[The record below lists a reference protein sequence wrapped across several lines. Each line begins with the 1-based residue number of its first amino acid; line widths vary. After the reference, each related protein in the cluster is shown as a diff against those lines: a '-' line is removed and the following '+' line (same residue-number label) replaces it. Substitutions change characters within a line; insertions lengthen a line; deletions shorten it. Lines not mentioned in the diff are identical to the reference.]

1 MSALTKIPRDKER
14 TWFVLT
20 VMTIGIL
27 LLIFDSVYDHGWVS
41 AAWWGYGLSAVF
53 LVYALI
59 RKDRL
64 LIHFFV
70 FAVTAGFAELLADK
84 WLVDF
89 TKTLIYPRPEPMLLS
104 SPAYMPFSWT
114 VVLMEVGYIGWLI
127 AKRWG
132 LVIATIGLCVLGA
145 MLVPL
150 YETWAIHAKWWY
162 YVDTPMFWIVPK
174 YVILAEGLL
183 MLSVPY
189 LLMKTENSNTIKV
202 ILFGIVEGVVMFV
215 ACVIAFYILGKQ

>member
-1 MSALTKIPRDKER
+1 MSLTKMPQDKER
-14 TWFVLT
+14 TWFVLS
-20 VMTIGIL
+20 VMTSGIL
-27 LLIFDSVYDHGWVS
+27 ILIFDSVFDHGWVS
-41 AAWWGYGLSAVF
+41 ASWWGYGLSAVF
-53 LVYALI
+53 LAYATI

-70 FAVTAGFAELLADK
+70 FALTAGVAELLADK

-89 TKTLIYPRPEPMLLS
+89 TKTLIYPHPEPMLLR

-114 VVLMEVGYIGWLI
+114 VVLIEVGYIGWLLTQ
-127 AKRWG
+127 RWG
-132 LVIATIGLCVLGA
+132 LLIATIGLCILGA

-162 YVDTPMFWIVPK
+162 YINTPMIWIVPK

-189 LLMKTENSNTIKV
+189 LLMKTEKANTFTV
-202 ILFGIVEGVVMFV
+202 ILLGVAEGAVMFV
-215 ACVIAFYILGKQ
+215 ACVIAYYVLGRP

>member
-1 MSALTKIPRDKER
+1 MSLTKMPQDKER
-14 TWFVLT
+14 TWFVLS

-27 LLIFDSVYDHGWVS
+27 ILIFDSVFDHGWVS

-53 LVYALI
+53 LSYALI

-70 FAVTAGFAELLADK
+70 FALAAGVAELFADK

-89 TKTLIYPRPEPMLLS
+89 TKTLIYPHLEPMLLR

-114 VVLMEVGYIGWLI
+114 VVLIEVGYIGWLLTQ
-127 AKRWG
+127 RWG
-132 LVIATIGLCVLGA
+132 LLIATIGLCLLGA

-162 YVDTPMFWIVPK
+162 YINTPMIWIVPK

-189 LLMKTENSNTIKV
+189 LLMKTEKANTFKV
-202 ILFGIVEGVVMFV
+202 ILLGVAEGAVMFV
-215 ACVIAFYILGKQ
+215 ACVIAYYVLGR